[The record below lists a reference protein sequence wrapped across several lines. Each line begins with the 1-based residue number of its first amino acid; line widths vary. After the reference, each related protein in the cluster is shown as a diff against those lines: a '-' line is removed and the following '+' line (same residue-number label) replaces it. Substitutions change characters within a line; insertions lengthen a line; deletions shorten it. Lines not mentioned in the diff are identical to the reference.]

1 MSDKNLNLNVLD
13 LEIFFRNGAD
23 MERAKIAAELVEERY
38 AEQKSRSR
46 GAQSKDI
53 LLTFLALGLAD
64 ELLQMKM
71 KREKTEARI
80 AAILAKLKK
89 SP

>member
-1 MSDKNLNLNVLD
+1 MSDKSHNLTVLD

-38 AEQKSRSR
+38 AEQKARAK

-64 ELLQMKM
+64 ELLQMKT
-71 KREKTEARI
+71 KRERTERRLTA
-80 AAILAKLKK
+80 LAEKIKK
-89 SP
+89 SV